1 MKNPDNIH
9 TGIPR
14 VKSIYPPEKVLGTYG
29 STPNE
34 RKAIIDVCHKLYD
47 ETKEEITYI
56 EIGIWLG
63 ATFKEILEETKDIK
77 LKGIGVDL
85 FEDFKIINDITKPS
99 LGNTHHGDVAK
110 KEDVEKK
117 LNSLGITN
125 FKLLKGDT
133 VEVINSFP
141 VMKNVVC
148 FIDANHTYEGVKN
161 DFNAMFPKIKN
172 GYVIFDDMDWTTIK
186 RFFDEIKSQYPIE
199 YKDSRCAIIKIN

>member
-14 VKSIYPPEKVLGTYG
+14 FKSIYPFEKVLEIAG
-29 STPNE
+29 STTAE
-34 RKAIIDVCHKLYD
+34 RNAIINACHNLYE

-63 ATFKEILEETKDIK
+63 ATFKEILTETKDIK
-77 LKGIGVDL
+77 LTGIGVDL
-85 FEDFKIINDITKPS
+85 FEDFKIINDISKPS

-110 KEDVEKK
+110 KSDVEKK
-117 LNSLGITN
+117 LNNLGITN

-133 VEVINSFP
+133 LDVINTFSP
-141 VMKNVVC
+141 MKNVVC

-161 DFNAMFPKIKN
+161 DFNAMLPKIKN

-186 RFFDEIKSQYPIE
+186 EFFEEIRSHYPIE
-199 YKDSRCAIIKIN
+199 YEDNRCVVIKIN